1 MTESTTATLLIIDD
15 EETICFAFKRYFE
28 RRNYRVLTAG
38 TVADGLA
45 CCAADQPDVVLSDV
59 RLPDGSGLDALPQYR
74 SASPD
79 SCIIVI
85 TAFGSLETAARATQA
100 DVFDYLVKPIDLD
113 NAAALIEQYLDS
125 RDPLPPPVGHAPPT
139 PDAESTDIIGT
150 SPAMQEVFKTIVRAA
165 QTSRSVLITGETG
178 TGKEMTA
185 RKVHELSDRKD
196 QPFVAV
202 NCGALPENLVESELF
217 GYVKGAFT
225 GAEQDKPGRVELA
238 NGGTLFLDEIGE
250 LPGEAQ
256 VKLLRFLDDQIVE
269 RLGSLT
275 PIQLDVRVIAATN
288 RDIAGGDG
296 GFRSDLYYRLAVIEI
311 GLPPLRQRRRDI
323 DLIAARFASPRT
335 VSATAAAVLR
345 GYDWPGNVRELRNA
359 IEHAITM
366 ATGDVIL
373 PMHLP
378 PHIAKEQPDN
388 TASEDGSASRYV
400 ESIPDISSAAYR
412 AVLDPV
418 ERQLIR
424 RALDECGGNQSLA
437 AERLGIHRNTLRRR
451 IRELEI

>member
-1 MTESTTATLLIIDD
+1 
-15 EETICFAFKRYFE
+15 
-28 RRNYRVLTAG
+28 
-38 TVADGLA
+38 
-45 CCAADQPDVVLSDV
+45 
-59 RLPDGSGLDALPQYR
+59 
-74 SASPD
+74 
-79 SCIIVI
+79 
-85 TAFGSLETAARATQA
+85 
-100 DVFDYLVKPIDLD
+100 
-113 NAAALIEQYLDS
+113 
-125 RDPLPPPVGHAPPT
+125 
-139 PDAESTDIIGT
+139 
-150 SPAMQEVFKTIVRAA
+150 MQEVFKTIVRAA

-378 PHIAKEQPDN
+378 PHIGKEQPDN

-400 ESIPDISSAAYR
+400 ESVPDISSAAYR